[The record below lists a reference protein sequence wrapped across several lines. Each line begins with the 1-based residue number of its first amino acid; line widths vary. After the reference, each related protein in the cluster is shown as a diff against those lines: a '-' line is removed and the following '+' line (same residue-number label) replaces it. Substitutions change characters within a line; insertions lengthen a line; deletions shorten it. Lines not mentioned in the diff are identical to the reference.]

1 MRRLVLIGLLVIA
14 CQPGAATPS
23 GPPPTAGPSPTGVA
37 VYPEQLIA
45 DLGAGGAE
53 TRIGQVFSADPFAA
67 QGFVLCVGT
76 EQVRMYVFPSIGDR
90 VEAAAK
96 IDPANPSN
104 IGTAMVSWNG
114 RPRFWQVDRLLLLY
128 LGEDAAT
135 EALLRNLLGLPFAS
149 GEGRALL
156 PDDSCG

>member
-1 MRRLVLIGLLVIA
+1 MRRLALIGLLVVA
-14 CQPGAATPS
+14 CQPGSGTPS
-23 GPPPTAGPSPTGVA
+23 NPPSPTAVA
-37 VYPEQLIA
+37 GYPERLLA
-45 DLGAGGAE
+45 DLSAAGVEA
-53 TRIGQVFSADPFAA
+53 RVGQIFAPDPFKA
-67 QGFVLCVGT
+67 QGFLLCVGT

-90 VEAAAK
+90 MQAAAK
-96 IDPANPSN
+96 IDPTNPSN

-135 EALLRNLLGLPFAS
+135 EAKLRDLLGPPFAS

-156 PDDSCG
+156 ADPACS